1 MTAKLP
7 GARADLIPGKGPMAQ
22 EFYRYFLEL
31 GRQQSGSANAADVSA
46 LVAQLNALAAEVD
59 ALPHGTGFPTLRVN
73 APLTSAGLL
82 QNGFALLGW
91 NGTTDDVPEG
101 DDNLYFTNARA
112 DARIAAHATFPF
124 FDSDGD
130 AANIP
135 LTSDAK
141 LPFFGSDGTESDIAL
156 AA

>member
-7 GARADLIPGKGPMAQ
+7 RAGADLIPGKGPMAP
-22 EFYRYFLEL
+22 EFYRYFLSL
-31 GRQQSGSANAADVSA
+31 AQQAEGSANAGDVSA

-59 ALPHGTGFPTLRVN
+59 ALPHGTGYPTLQVTP
-73 APLTSAGLL
+73 PLTSAGLL

-91 NGTTDDVPEG
+91 AGTTSDVPEG
-101 DDNLYFTNARA
+101 VNLYFTNARA